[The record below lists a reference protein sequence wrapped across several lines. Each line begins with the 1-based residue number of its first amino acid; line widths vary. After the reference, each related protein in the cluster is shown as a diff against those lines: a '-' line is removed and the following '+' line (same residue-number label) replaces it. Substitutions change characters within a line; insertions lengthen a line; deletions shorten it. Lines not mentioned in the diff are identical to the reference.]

1 VGDLVRVGDH
11 REWPVFA
18 ERGGERDPSVVYVPL
33 RSICE
38 FQPYQVAEHAGA
50 VRG

>member
-1 VGDLVRVGDH
+1 
-11 REWPVFA
+11 VFA